1 MKTSNL
7 RLSVLALSLAT
18 LSSAA
23 SAQFYIGG
31 GVGKAQTTGV
41 NGSGL
46 VAAATTATVSDGNNS
61 KNSYKLYGGFQFSP
75 NWGLEA
81 QYSDLGNRTALLV
94 LSGGTVGTAQ
104 LSSRAAQLSLAATGT
119 LPLSNNFY
127 LMGKLGASRNSIG
140 TISGSVGTVSFTSN
154 GTNKTDLLAG
164 VGVGYNF
171 NKNWGARVEY
181 ENFGKFSSNGGI
193 NGNAIKA
200 DNLSISVKY
209 AF

>member
-1 MKTSNL
+1 MKISNL
-7 RLSVLALSLAT
+7 RLALLALSLAT

-23 SAQFYIGG
+23 SAQFYVGG
-31 GVGKAQTTGV
+31 GVGTSKSTGFNGTTAV
-41 NGSGL
+41 T
-46 VAAATTATVSDGNNS
+46 ATTNATVTGD
-61 KNSYKLYGGFQFSP
+61 KNQTSWKLYGGYQFTP
-75 NWGLEA
+75 TWGLEA
-81 QYSDLGNRTALLV
+81 QYANLGNRSVPFTF
-94 LSGGTVGTAQ
+94 SGAVVGTGTASARAQ
-104 LSSRAAQLSLAATGT
+104 QFSLAATGT

-181 ENFGKFSSNGGI
+181 ENFGKFSSNGGV

-200 DNLSISVKY
+200 DNWSISVKY

>member
-1 MKTSNL
+1 MKISNL
-7 RLSVLALSLAT
+7 RLALLALSLAT

-23 SAQFYIGG
+23 SAQLYVGG
-31 GVGKAQTTGV
+31 GVGTSKSTGLSGTTAV
-41 NGSGL
+41 T
-46 VAAATTATVSDGNNS
+46 ATTNVTVTGDNNKTS
-61 KNSYKLYGGFQFSP
+61 WKLYGGYQFTP
-75 NWGLEA
+75 TWGLEA
-81 QYSDLGNRTALLV
+81 QYSNLGNRSASFAF
-94 LSGGTVGTAQ
+94 SGAVVGTGALSARAQ
-104 LSSRAAQLSLAATGT
+104 QFSLAATGT
-119 LPLSNNFY
+119 LPISNNFY

-140 TISGSVGTVSFTSN
+140 TVSASAGGATITSN
-154 GTNKTDLLAG
+154 GSNKTDLLAG

>member
-7 RLSVLALSLAT
+7 RLALLALSLAT

-23 SAQFYIGG
+23 SAQLYVGG
-31 GVGKAQTTGV
+31 GVGTSKVTGLSGTTA
-41 NGSGL
+41 L
-46 VAAATTATVSDGNNS
+46 TATTNGTFTGD
-61 KNSYKLYGGFQFSP
+61 KNQTSWKLYGGYQFTP
-75 NWGLEA
+75 TWGLEA
-81 QYSDLGNRTALLV
+81 QYANLGNRSVPFTF
-94 LSGGTVGTAQ
+94 SGAVVGTGALSARAQ
-104 LSSRAAQLSLAATGT
+104 QFSLAATGT
-119 LPLSNNFY
+119 LPISNNFY

-140 TISGSVGTVSFTSN
+140 TVSASAGGATITSN
-154 GTNKTDLLAG
+154 GSNKTDLLAG

>member
-127 LMGKLGASRNSIG
+127 LMGKLGASRNIIG
-140 TISGSVGTVSFTSN
+140 SYN
-154 GTNKTDLLAG
+154 GTAGPANVSRGASTKTGLLAG
-164 VGVGYNF
+164 LGVGYNIT
-171 NKNWGARVEY
+171 KNWGARIEY
-181 ENFGKFSSNGGI
+181 ENFGKFASSNGTSGSPV
-193 NGNAIKA
+193 KA
-200 DNLSISVKY
+200 DNWSISVKY
-209 AF
+209 SF